1 MFHNNCFEKMGVTV
15 YPRILRT
22 SKRAAAVV
30 ATLAAV
36 GGLTLAGAPNAAADD
51 QAIFDLT
58 FGATYYRGTI
68 EFYNRSVI
76 VAGSLRGLSTGCRRG
91 WASAETADGGTLDYN
106 TTSAT
111 CTGPVH
117 REIHLTAD
125 VAGGAR
131 VVEVWLKDEANGNF
145 LVGCSVTRGGDRCVR
160 IP

>member
-1 MFHNNCFEKMGVTV
+1 M
-15 YPRILRT
+15 
-22 SKRAAAVV
+22 

-36 GGLTLAGAPNAAADD
+36 GGLTVAGAPNAAADD
-51 QAIFDLT
+51 RAIFELP
-58 FGATYYRGTI
+58 FGATYYSGTI
-68 EFYNRSVI
+68 EFYNRSVV

-91 WASAETADGGTLDYN
+91 YALSETAWGLVLDDN

-131 VVEVWLKDEANGNF
+131 IVQVWLVDEDNGVL